1 MKIIAVGSRF
11 SGVSYHRLFMPL
23 RFMEKT
29 YLMMTDQLTE
39 EELDKGYDVVCINR
53 YIHGMTCERLIEL
66 RNKYGFKLIVDID
79 DYWHLDQWHV
89 LHGVYPVREI
99 IDHMKAADHVI
110 VTNQQLAIH
119 VSEYNKNVTIIP
131 NALPYDTDQFVDVK
145 ANDDGI
151 DGRVRFVYAGG
162 ITHEKDVMLLNG
174 PLKRVAGDSHL
185 SKLVHMNLCG
195 FSDGNEQS
203 KMIWHR
209 MVHDF
214 TAGLKLSNHI
224 RKHLDV
230 DQYMNFYA
238 YGDVAIVPL
247 VDSKFNSM
255 KSNLKVL
262 EAGCKY
268 LPVLAS
274 YVEPYKDCPYIVNV
288 GSQSDW
294 YKQIKRLAND
304 QALRDELGKENGQWC
319 REFHHLDKWNVIRK
333 QIFDAVK
340 N

>member
-1 MKIIAVGSRF
+1 
-11 SGVSYHRLFMPL
+11 
-23 RFMEKT
+23 
-29 YLMMTDQLTE
+29 
-39 EELDKGYDVVCINR
+39 
-53 YIHGMTCERLIEL
+53 
-66 RNKYGFKLIVDID
+66 
-79 DYWHLDQWHV
+79 
-89 LHGVYPVREI
+89 
-99 IDHMKAADHVI
+99 
-110 VTNQQLAIH
+110 
-119 VSEYNKNVTIIP
+119 
-131 NALPYDTDQFVDVK
+131 
-145 ANDDGI
+145 
-151 DGRVRFVYAGG
+151 
-162 ITHEKDVMLLNG
+162 MLLNG

-195 FSDGNEQS
+195 YSDGNEQS

-230 DQYMNFYA
+230 DKYMNFYN

-247 VDSKFNSM
+247 VESKFNSM

-274 YVEPYKDCPYIVNV
+274 YVDPYKDCPYIVNV
-288 GSQSDW
+288 GNQSDW
-294 YKQIKRLAND
+294 YKQIKRLVND
-304 QALRDELGKENGQWC
+304 QSLRVELGKENGQWC
-319 REFHHLDKWNVIRK
+319 REHHHLDKWNIVRK
-333 QIFDAVK
+333 QVLDSVI